1 MGTRF
6 DAVRALGDIGD
17 PVAIKVLM
25 DRITVLKT
33 QDQEGEEAE
42 VRRAAVVALKQIS
55 KRKIEINGDNGQSP
69 ILDVQVTPSD
79 DGVKINQDI
88 TGELAKK
95 ITLQKDEIIYSVIN
109 NKKVKSLDEF
119 NQLVNEAIENKIVT
133 FGIPKI
139 VKVRAAK
146 LDDIGIIWSDNNDN
160 GLIVKNLA
168 IDGKAGKLG
177 IEKGETIA
185 YVNDQPVKT
194 AQDYERIANETMARG
209 EEIRFTIVDD
219 DKYKTVSVPVPD
231 VEMAQIQEQVDKEKP
246 SQANKDKP
254 IVKEFKKEAKEEA
267 KKEPKSKERVEQK
280 PQMPVGDVIQIERLG
295 ITVQALPNGT
305 EGVIITDL
313 KPQSPAVEA
322 GLRLGQVIFFV
333 VNEKKVENV
342 EQFKQFVR
350 EGLDDGK
357 VTITA
362 INKTAISKLIEV
374 LQNKGLI
381 VRFDAAIA
389 LGELRDKAA
398 VDSLIEM
405 LQEETSPIEIK
416 L

>member
-1 MGTRF
+1 
-6 DAVRALGDIGD
+6 I
-17 PVAIKVLM
+17 
-25 DRITVLKT
+25 
-33 QDQEGEEAE
+33 
-42 VRRAAVVALKQIS
+42 
-55 KRKIEINGDNGQSP
+55 
-69 ILDVQVTPSD
+69 
-79 DGVKINQDI
+79 
-88 TGELAKK
+88 
-95 ITLQKDEIIYSVIN
+95 
-109 NKKVKSLDEF
+109 
-119 NQLVNEAIENKIVT
+119 
-133 FGIPKI
+133 
-139 VKVRAAK
+139 K
-146 LDDIGIIWSDNNDN
+146 LDDIGIVWGDSKDN

-185 YVNDQPVKT
+185 YVNNQPVKT
-194 AQDYERIANETMARG
+194 AQDYERIVNETIAKG
-209 EEIRFTIVDD
+209 EEIRFTIADD
-219 DKYKTVSVPVPD
+219 DKYKTVSVSVPD
-231 VEMAQIQEQVDKEKP
+231 VEIAQIQEQLDKEK
-246 SQANKDKP
+246 SSEANKDKP
-254 IVKEFKKEAKEEA
+254 IVKEFKKEAKKGPQA
-267 KKEPKSKERVEQK
+267 KQQADQK
-280 PQMPVGDVIQIERLG
+280 PQIPIGDVIQIAILG

-313 KPQSPAVEA
+313 RPQSPAVEA
-322 GLRLGQVIFFV
+322 GLRLGQIIFFV

-350 EGLDDGK
+350 DGLDDGK

-398 VDSLIEM
+398 VDSLINM
-405 LQEETSPIEIK
+405 LQEETNPIEIK